1 MDQSLLQRKFQM
13 VLGIDASNI
22 RAGGGLAHLVE
33 LLRHA
38 DPAHFHF
45 SKVIVWSRSATLSKI
60 EDRAWLVKEPHR
72 LLEKGLPLSII
83 WQKFVLKK
91 AIEKHS
97 CSVVFT
103 TCATYI
109 DFLPTVS
116 MCQNLL
122 PFESEEAN
130 RYGISWLRLRL
141 FILTLTQGQSFR
153 NSHGVIFLSEYS
165 KNRVDRRLRLNG
177 STGPV
182 IPHGVNEMF
191 FKGVARKREGPTGQ
205 KTITYV
211 SIIDEYKHQWQ
222 VAQAVI
228 DLVKDGYN
236 LKLKLIGPSYPPALK
251 KLKQVLNQG
260 KENEEIVEWAGAI
273 SYEKLPDVYAS
284 SDIIL
289 FASTCETFGMI
300 LLESMASGR
309 PIACSNRSSMP
320 EILGDAGVY
329 FDPLVVSSI
338 KDAIR
343 YLYCNEKAAEEL
355 GRLGRQRARDYSWK
369 KCADSTFNYL
379 AKTASEVVV

>member
-1 MDQSLLQRKFQM
+1 MI
-13 VLGIDASNI
+13 LGIDASNI

-33 LLRHA
+33 LLRHS
-38 DPAHFHF
+38 DPASSEF
-45 SKVIVWSRSATLSKI
+45 SQVIVWSSSTTLSKV
-60 EDRAWLVKEPHR
+60 EGRPWLVKQPHK
-72 LLEKGLPLSII
+72 LLEKGLACNII

-91 AIEKHS
+91 LIKKHN

-109 DFLPTVS
+109 DFPLTVS

-122 PFESEEAN
+122 PFEPEEAS
-130 RYGISWLRLRL
+130 RYGLSWLRLRL
-141 FILTLTQGQSFR
+141 VILRWTQAKSFR
-153 NSHGVIFLSEYS
+153 NSKGVIFLSEYS
-165 KNRVDRRLRLNG
+165 KRKVNDVLRLNDC
-177 STGPV
+177 SGPV
-182 IPHGVNEMF
+182 IPHGVNEIF
-191 FKGVARKREGPTGQ
+191 FKGTARENTQSKQ

-228 DLVKDGYN
+228 DLVRDGYN
-236 LKLKLIGPSYPPALK
+236 LKLKLIGPSYPPALR
-251 KLKQVLNQG
+251 KLTKVLNQAN
-260 KENEEIVEWAGAI
+260 ENEDIVEWAGTI
-273 SYEKLPDVYAS
+273 GYEKLPDVYAT

-338 KDAIR
+338 KDAIG

-355 GRLGRQRARDYSWK
+355 GRLGRQRARNYSWK

-379 AKTASEVVV
+379 AKTVSNEVIG